1 MRLQTLFG
9 PVQRFNRAEFQRQM
23 KRPRFIAPTLHL
35 ILFAIMVVAA
45 SKPEAFDV
53 RGPIAGFAFWTL
65 CLLDIPI
72 SIVAFGMMW
81 SAAEAD
87 ITSSIAPYLISW
99 CVIGT
104 LWWFL
109 LGLSI
114 EAWLRRFRRSPQP
127 SE

>member
-1 MRLQTLFG
+1 
-9 PVQRFNRAEFQRQM
+9 M

-35 ILFAIMVVAA
+35 IVFLIMVAAA
-45 SKPEAFDV
+45 SKPNAFDV

-65 CLLDIPI
+65 CLFDIPI
-72 SIVAFGMMW
+72 SIFAFGMMW
-81 SAAEAD
+81 GAAEAD
-87 ITSSIAPYLISW
+87 SSSSLPGLILVLW
-99 CVIGT
+99 AVLGT

-114 EAWLRRFRRSPQP
+114 EAWIRRLRRSPQP